1 MAKKSLAD
9 RVKDIFN
16 YNPLTLG
23 SELYSHY
30 SKSLWGKD
38 LGSKLKTGL
47 LIGSF
52 LAGSLFVGLA
62 GAQTAE
68 AQSLSQ
74 TVALAYDVNNHVGID
89 YKATL
94 TGVDS
99 ATRVI
104 KKIKNNGNKVLISK
118 TTINISP
125 YDEFLQEMRKGN
137 YEFKLNSPDATNN
150 KVTIRI
156 PNYLAEGDFSC
167 LEGTIE
173 KGQSK
178 ICNLEGLVF
187 DRNAEDPV
195 VIIKAKALTE
205 NIETVGNGYII
216 TINALE
222 EGPYQVRVK
231 FGKPNKKNQQD
242 VKVLAGDIT
251 PVQVDQIAFKSTKD
265 HGAGEI
271 YIGDVS
277 GGGLTN
283 VRRLTNNVFSDSM
296 PAWSPN
302 GSQLA
307 SVSNRDLGNLGIYV
321 MSNFDGSDQAI
332 RITPTDIS
340 AITPTWCSNNKIYF
354 GFSDNLGITGI
365 ASVNPNGTDLIRL
378 VEESFSGTFTAE
390 PSCSPD
396 GSKIAFETSRDGNSE
411 VYIKNLQD
419 GTETNLTNNPNAD
432 FQPRWSSDNRIAFS
446 TDRDM
451 PGGQLNLYLI
461 NPDGSG
467 LQPLTDF
474 TEDELDLSWFF
485 DSSKFAFIKG
495 STITGPLQI
504 YKRNTDGTGLIQLT
518 TEGDNR
524 YPAWRPRP

>member
-1 MAKKSLAD
+1 
-9 RVKDIFN
+9 
-16 YNPLTLG
+16 
-23 SELYSHY
+23 
-30 SKSLWGKD
+30 
-38 LGSKLKTGL
+38 
-47 LIGSF
+47 
-52 LAGSLFVGLA
+52 
-62 GAQTAE
+62 
-68 AQSLSQ
+68 
-74 TVALAYDVNNHVGID
+74 
-89 YKATL
+89 
-94 TGVDS
+94 
-99 ATRVI
+99 
-104 KKIKNNGNKVLISK
+104 
-118 TTINISP
+118 
-125 YDEFLQEMRKGN
+125 
-137 YEFKLNSPDATNN
+137 
-150 KVTIRI
+150 
-156 PNYLAEGDFSC
+156 
-167 LEGTIE
+167 
-173 KGQSK
+173 
-178 ICNLEGLVF
+178 
-187 DRNAEDPV
+187 
-195 VIIKAKALTE
+195 
-205 NIETVGNGYII
+205 
-216 TINALE
+216 
-222 EGPYQVRVK
+222 
-231 FGKPNKKNQQD
+231 
-242 VKVLAGDIT
+242 
-251 PVQVDQIAFKSTKD
+251 
-265 HGAGEI
+265 
-271 YIGDVS
+271 
-277 GGGLTN
+277 
-283 VRRLTNNVFSDSM
+283 M